1 MATFTASIIQTSSEC
16 AVSELLKSVRVTH
29 CLCPVQ
35 LKLKSLQAPDQAA
48 SKRARLQ
55 LNNKRYKNVKKA
67 QSSIIQEEWS
77 PASGSSRGP
86 NLADQIPGLMHQGGM
101 IKTIKLV
108 RRVKR
113 PIKVDP
119 QPTQCPRSTGGGIQ
133 GNRSKSSRLQKTRP
147 KNFRDAP
154 LVTGCC
160 TLSDS
165 RSTIGVDAPETWQ
178 PVQCGSGS
186 AHSLAHSY
194 WLTEPRSWTLCLCGS
209 EPD

>member
-1 MATFTASIIQTSSEC
+1 MKSIDT
-16 AVSELLKSVRVTH
+16 VRIEKNNQD
-29 CLCPVQ
+29 PE
-35 LKLKSLQAPDQAA
+35 AA

-147 KNFRDAP
+147 KNRQMDVYGRRTP
-154 LVTGCC
+154 LMNRAVRQ
-160 TLSDS
+160 LE
-165 RSTIGVDAPETWQ
+165 STI
-178 PVQCGSGS
+178 
-186 AHSLAHSY
+186 H
-194 WLTEPRSWTLCLCGS
+194 
-209 EPD
+209 